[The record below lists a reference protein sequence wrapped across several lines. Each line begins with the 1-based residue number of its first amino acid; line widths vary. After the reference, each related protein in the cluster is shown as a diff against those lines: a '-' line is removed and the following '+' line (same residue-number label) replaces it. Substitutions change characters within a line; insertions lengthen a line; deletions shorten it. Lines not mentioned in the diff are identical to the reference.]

1 MKIFFLICILLIIFG
16 IIWIILSVEYG
27 SSIGN
32 LIYKYIKRLLG
43 VEDNQIIQVQQTG
56 ENSSAIQIVNN
67 SQELISNP
75 EFSDLEIREMEKD
88 IFNPCFGCDSMF
100 DCSKVDCKKRMRYLN
115 QKRKEFD
122 SRSF

>member
-1 MKIFFLICILLIIFG
+1 MKIFFLVCILLIIFG

-43 VEDNQIIQVQQTG
+43 VEDSQIIQVQQTEG
-56 ENSSAIQIVNN
+56 NSSTIQIVNN
-67 SQELISNP
+67 SQELISNS

-100 DCSKVDCKKRMRYLN
+100 DCSKAECKKRMRYLS
-115 QKRKEFD
+115 QKRI
-122 SRSF
+122 